1 MHRQVK
7 GILRDGNVQLAE
19 KVDAPDGTE
28 VMVTVPIERPGH
40 RPITLGMFAKE
51 LADLD
56 ETQEEFSL
64 DKEWERS
71 WKRLEVEN
79 Q

>member
-19 KVDAPDGTE
+19 KVDAPDRTE
-28 VMVTVPIERPGH
+28 VIVSVPIKRPEN

-71 WKRLEVEN
+71 WQRLEN